1 MGSVHISDAAAVALP
16 NHSHQERDVQIRSLA
31 ERFTAKEVA
40 RAFVMPTNAMRTY
53 GELHGITFA
62 TADQRSPS
70 DMRRCRREIAHIR
83 EETLASML
91 PPIQPSPG
99 PDGIQLSPLQ
109 DLQSKKALWEGSNKF
124 VSSLI
129 EMSKTHT
136 QAEALR
142 KTHISRRQLCKL
154 AYDHDI
160 KFKDQIAPFDE
171 AAANGAII
179 HQAAQPYSL
188 DGLARIPLARL
199 NLFILGKKN

>member
-1 MGSVHISDAAAVALP
+1 MGSVLISEAAATSLP
-16 NHSHQERDVQIRSLA
+16 NHSHPERDLQIRSLA

-40 RAFVMPTNAMRTY
+40 RAFVMPTNAMKAY
-53 GELHGITFA
+53 GETHGITFA
-62 TADQRSPS
+62 SANERSPS
-70 DMRRCRREIAHIR
+70 DMRRCRREISHIR

-99 PDGIQLSPLQ
+99 PEGIQLSPLQ
-109 DLQSKKALWEGSNKF
+109 DLRSKKALWEGSNRF

-136 QAEALR
+136 QADALR

-160 KFKDQIAPFDE
+160 VFKDQIQPFDE
-171 AAANGAII
+171 AAANNAII
-179 HQAAQPYSL
+179 QRSVQPYSL
-188 DGLARIPLARL
+188 DGMPRISLARL
-199 NLFILGKKN
+199 NLFIQRTNP

>member
-1 MGSVHISDAAAVALP
+1 MGSVLITEAVAVSLP
-16 NHSHQERDVQIRSLA
+16 KLSQQERDLRIRSLA

-40 RAFVMPTNAMRTY
+40 RAFVMPTNAMKAY
-53 GELHGITFA
+53 GVLHGITFA
-62 TADQRSPS
+62 SAEERTPS
-70 DMRRCRREIAHIR
+70 EMRRCRREISHIR

-91 PPIQPSPG
+91 PPIQSSPG

-136 QAEALR
+136 QADALR
-142 KTHISRRQLCKL
+142 KTQISRRQLCKL

-160 KFKDQIAPFDE
+160 VFKDQVQPFDE
-171 AAANGAII
+171 EAANTAII
-179 HQAAQPYSL
+179 QKSAQPYSL
-188 DGLARIPLARL
+188 DGMARIPLARL
-199 NLFILGKKN
+199 NLFILGKTS